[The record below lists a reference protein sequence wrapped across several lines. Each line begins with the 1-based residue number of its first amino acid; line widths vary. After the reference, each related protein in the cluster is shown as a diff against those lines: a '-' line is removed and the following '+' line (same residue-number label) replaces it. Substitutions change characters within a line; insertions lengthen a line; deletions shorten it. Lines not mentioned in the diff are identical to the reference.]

1 MLTSP
6 MKQRI
11 NLSLDDKLIERA
23 KLQAVLQKR
32 SVSKI
37 IEALLGDY
45 LNSLETRKGKAKS

>member
-1 MLTSP
+1 

-37 IEALLGDY
+37 IEALLLDY
-45 LNSLETRKGKAKS
+45 LDSLDKRKGKAK